1 LNFFKILPTVHSTL
15 QRFPSIQRKA
25 RTGAVTLAA
34 FALVATQVVGGFS
47 VHAQEPVPVV
57 PTISASLATAE
68 LNVGPGQ
75 TYSTLQA
82 ALDAIPGTPS
92 ENYRV
97 RVHPGTYYSESLL
110 SGKNTGAHS
119 AAIIIENA
127 ASAKPIFTGAETR
140 GSGTWTA
147 APGFSDIYYTSITG
161 AKAVTDRN
169 ERLKQVAN
177 INELQRTTNAWF
189 NDGGAV
195 YVRLVDLVS
204 PNTRALHIITGEHG
218 LRVVGV
224 PNVLVEGLLF
234 EHYGRAGLWFENSG
248 NSSARSVGVEDI
260 GRRGADDA
268 GVLITNSPN
277 SSALNIVGTSILGS
291 AVRLVNSGGAQIYN
305 GSFHRDVVG
314 IDLVNSVNVFLQN
327 NVFGSL
333 FELPLRVDAAS
344 KSGLISTKNTYSNPS
359 GILGEIG
366 GAVVD
371 TVPGMGGLAGGESGS
386 TEGDPL
392 FRGTTTNRPS
402 EVNFLHNTTRDLD
415 VSLDYG
421 MAWATQPDAAQHRW
435 DLGFLW
441 KAYMDMYRATRDV
454 RWLQRMVPQVD
465 AIWAQAY
472 DNPSSPG
479 ASPDGYKGTSTSRYS
494 VAIGTPSTIV
504 TTGGQLRLVES
515 NGTVLQPPND
525 SRRIYGPG
533 VGDNIPNKTLELR
546 WGPNPSRFEIWDV
559 TGVATCIGNCGYT
572 SDNYPGGSANV
583 TVTDATIDGAASYSF
598 PFQIASVPPQVGD
611 VYRIQFKAK
620 KQLEYQNIDAG
631 LFAPTV
637 DFATEILRDPTIQQI
652 PVAGTTLLAK
662 ANEYVNN
669 VGTHIFPKWE
679 FTFKDL
685 ASTPG
690 TYGGAG
696 GVYTFPCDEHYS
708 LPCNTLPMNMQAD
721 MARLWAEM
729 WEATGDSKYAS
740 RAGSLGAFLN
750 SKLQLRTAAD
760 GNEYYFA
767 NYYYQTGTWDNW
779 AAVIPDD
786 VNHFGVVVD
795 GIRALREANL
805 GFTETDL
812 VRLRN
817 SFTSAFWDPVNARIY
832 WYLDKTTPQ
841 SYATTIYYF
850 HDFANLPGGEV
861 VAKLIND
868 VYASNSYNTKTGVI
882 YQMMAEAAL
891 KMSRQPGGEN
901 YRVRSGSNAIKSG
914 NTHNY
919 DEDFDGRSRS
929 ALGVFDRG
937 AFSYITLDRVSGS
950 NRFKT
955 AIEISKN
962 QFKQDGTAQ
971 SVILARGDN
980 YADGLAGAPFAR
992 QENGPILLTKTG
1004 ELLPEVLTEIKRVLP
1019 SGGKIWVLGG
1029 TSAIADG
1036 VIAALQAEGY
1046 QVERISG
1053 VDRYA
1058 TAVAVAGKLKQLT
1071 DVFLASG
1078 LNFPDALAAS
1088 SIAANKGAAILL
1100 TKKSSLTTA
1109 TSTFLG
1115 SIPAEKIHI
1124 VGGTAVIDAT
1134 AEKEAK
1140 KYGTVDRTSGA
1151 NRYATSVELAKK
1163 FYPGADT
1170 VGFATGLSF
1179 PDSLAAGPWT
1189 GSSQV
1194 VAPLILVQT
1203 GAVPKEVKAYLS
1215 TYGPQIMGGF
1225 LFGGTAAVTDA
1236 TKKALEAAL

>member
-1 LNFFKILPTVHSTL
+1 LSRIYRIYK
-15 QRFPSIQRKA
+15 KA
-25 RTGAVTLAA
+25 RTGAITLAV
-34 FALVATQVVGGFS
+34 FSLVISQVAVVQRVS
-47 VHAQEPVPVV
+47 AQEAVPVV
-57 PTISASLATAE
+57 PTISASLATTE
-68 LNVGPGQ
+68 LHVGSGQ
-75 TYSTLQA
+75 TYPTLQS
-82 ALDAIPGTPS
+82 ALDAIPATPA

-97 RVHPGTYYSESLL
+97 LVHPGTYYSESLL
-110 SGKNTGAHS
+110 TGKNTGANG
-119 AAIIIENA
+119 AAIVIENA
-127 ASAKPIFTGAETR
+127 ASTKPIFTGAETR
-140 GSGTWTA
+140 GVGAWTS
-147 APGFSDIYYTSITG
+147 APGFADIYYTSISG

-169 ERLKQVAN
+169 ERLKQVAS
-177 INELQRTTNAWF
+177 ISELQRTNNAWF

-195 YVRLVDLVS
+195 YVRLIDFVS
-204 PNTRALHIITGEHG
+204 PNSRAIHIITGEHG

-234 EHYGRAGLWFENSG
+234 EHYGRAGVWFDNSG
-248 NSSARSVGVEDI
+248 NSSARSIGVEDS
-260 GRRGADDA
+260 GRRGPDDA
-268 GVLITNSPN
+268 GILITNSPN

-291 AVRLVNSGGAQIYN
+291 AVRLVNSSGAQVYN
-305 GSFHRDVVG
+305 GSFHRDVIG
-314 IDLVNSVNVFLQN
+314 IDLVNSVNVLLQN

-333 FELPLRVDAAS
+333 FQLPLRVDAAS
-344 KSGLISTKNTYSNPS
+344 KSGLVTTKNIYSNPS

-366 GAVVD
+366 GAPVD
-371 TVPGMGGLAGGESGS
+371 TVAGMGGLAGGESGS
-386 TEGDPL
+386 GEADPL

-421 MAWATQPDAAQHRW
+421 MAWATQTDAAQHRW

-479 ASPDGYKGTSTSRYS
+479 AGPDGYKGTSTSRYS
-494 VAIGTPSTIV
+494 VAIAAPSTIV

-515 NGTVLQPPND
+515 NGTVLSD
-525 SRRIYGPG
+525 TRRVYGPG

-559 TGVATCIGNCGYT
+559 TGVAVCIGNCGYT

-583 TVTDATIDGAASYSF
+583 TVTDGTIDGAASYSF

-631 LFAPTV
+631 LFAPTI
-637 DFATEILRDPTIQQI
+637 DFATEILRDPTIQQL

-669 VGTHIFPKWE
+669 VSTNIFPKWE

-690 TYGGAG
+690 TYGGVG

-708 LPCNTLPMNMQAD
+708 IPCNTLPMNMQAD

-729 WEATGDSKYAS
+729 WEATGDPKYAA
-740 RAGSLGAFLN
+740 RAGALGAFLN
-750 SKLQLRTAAD
+750 SKLQLRTASD
-760 GNEYYFA
+760 GSEYYFA

-795 GIRALREANL
+795 GIQSLREANL
-805 GFTETDL
+805 GFTDTDL

-817 SFTSAFWDPVNARIY
+817 SFTSAFWDPVNSRIY

-850 HDFANLPGGEV
+850 HSYADLPGGEV
-861 VAKLIND
+861 VAKLVHD
-868 VYASNSYNTKTGVI
+868 VYAANSYNTKTGVI
-882 YQMMAEAAL
+882 YDMMAGAAL

-901 YRVRSGSNAIKSG
+901 YRVRSGSSAIRSG
-914 NTHNY
+914 NAHNY

-937 AFSYITLDRVSGS
+937 AFSYVSLDRVSGA
-950 NRFKT
+950 NRSKT
-955 AIEISKN
+955 AIAISQN

-971 SVILARGDN
+971 SVMLAREDN

-1004 ELLPEVLTEIKRVLP
+1004 TLYPEVLTEIKRVLP
-1019 SGGKIWVLGG
+1019 GGGKIWVLGG
-1029 TSAIADG
+1029 TSAIADS
-1036 VIAALQAEGY
+1036 VIAALQAEGF
-1046 QVERISG
+1046 QVERVAG
-1053 VDRYA
+1053 NDRYT
-1058 TAVAVAGKLKQLT
+1058 TAVAIASKLKQLT
-1071 DVFLASG
+1071 DVFVASG

-1088 SIAANKGAAILL
+1088 SIAANQGAAILL
-1100 TKKSSLTTA
+1100 SKKSTLTSA

-1115 SIPAEKIHI
+1115 SIPAEKIHL
-1124 VGGTAVIDAT
+1124 VGGTAVIDAA

-1163 FYPGADT
+1163 FYPSADT
-1170 VGFATGLSF
+1170 VGFATGLAF
-1179 PDSLAAGPWT
+1179 PDSLAAGPWI

-1194 VAPLILVQT
+1194 LAPLILVQK
-1203 GAVPKEVKAYLS
+1203 GAVPKEVKTYLS
-1215 TYGPQIMGGF
+1215 SYGPQIMGGF
-1225 LFGGTAAVTDA
+1225 LFGGTAAVSDA
-1236 TKKALEAAL
+1236 TKSALEAAL